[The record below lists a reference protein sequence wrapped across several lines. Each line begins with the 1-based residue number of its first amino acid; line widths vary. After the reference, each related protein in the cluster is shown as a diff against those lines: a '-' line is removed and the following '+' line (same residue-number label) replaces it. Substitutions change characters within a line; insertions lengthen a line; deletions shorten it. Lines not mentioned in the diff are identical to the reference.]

1 MVQQARAGEDGE
13 KISDDAFVGGGAMG
27 ALMRDTDWAST
38 PMGPVGQWPQS
49 LRSAVSIMLNS
60 RYPIAIYWGAD
71 LALLYNDAW
80 MPILGTKHPWALARG
95 ARAVWPEIWDAIGPL
110 FRRVVTTGEGTWSED
125 ELLPMHRHGY
135 TEECYFNFTF
145 SPIRGERGRV
155 EGIFNAV
162 VETTFRVIGE
172 RRTRT
177 LRNLAERTAG
187 ARSAAEACALAVE
200 ALSESAADVPFCRFH
215 LPDPETPPPSRV
227 ARVLETG
234 QAELVSVSELG
245 FTTTDGPW
253 PEPTRDAYIAPLF
266 PGGRPDQPLGALVM
280 GLSPRREF
288 DDQYR
293 AFADQ
298 AASHVSSA
306 ISNALAYEAER
317 RRAEALAELDRAKT
331 AFFSNVSHEFRTPL
345 TLMLGPLE
353 ELRGTRQST
362 LSSRERTLVDLAHRN
377 SLRLLKLV
385 NSLLDFSRIE
395 AGRVDVHFEATDF
408 AACTAE
414 LASAFRS
421 SAEQE
426 GLRFVVR
433 APPLG
438 KPVYLDR
445 DLWEK
450 VVLNLVSNA
459 FKHTFEGEII
469 VEVRERDGRAELE
482 VRDTGV
488 GIADGHLDRVFER
501 FHRVPNV
508 RARTHEG
515 SGIGLALVQELVKLH
530 DGSIRLESAVGV
542 GTSVVVSLPFGASHA
557 PRDQVGEPRPHAAN
571 AQTLVAYLNESAGWH
586 TSGEYRAGSR
596 DAAEGGATDAGA
608 ADASGITGSRVLVAD
623 DNADM
628 SEYVSRLLR
637 ERGCVVDI
645 ARDGREALAMAR
657 MRQPDLVLSDVM
669 MPGLDGF
676 ELLAALRA
684 DEHTNTIPVIL
695 LSARAGEE
703 ARVEGVEAGA
713 DDYLVKPFSARELV
727 ARVESHLQRAHAL
740 ASERRATTEREHV
753 LAAVNAERARLR
765 ELLAQAPAAIAVFR
779 GPDHVYE
786 LTNPP
791 YLRFIGGRDVIG
803 KTIREALPELE
814 GQGVFELLDE
824 VYRTGE
830 PKVMKELGV
839 MLDADGDGVPEEI
852 FFNFVYQPIRNDD
865 EGGGTSGIFVQAV
878 DVTEQV
884 RARRAAESMQR
895 ESDRA
900 RASAESASRAKSDF
914 LAAMSHEL
922 RTPLNAIAGY
932 AQLMLME
939 LHGPITQAQR
949 EALER
954 VERSQRHLLRLINEV
969 LNLARVESG
978 RVDYDIQ
985 DFPVQ
990 QVVAELGPMVQ
1001 PQFDAKT
1008 IRYEVRLPEEPVMV
1022 RADRD
1027 KVMQILIN
1035 VLANAAKFTPA
1046 GGLVTIEA
1054 LHRAGVSASFIRI
1067 TDTGIGIPRDKQP
1080 HIFEPFVQVHT
1091 GPTRVADG
1099 AGLGLAISYDLAK
1112 AMGGDLRVRSEEGK
1126 GARFTL
1132 SLPRGESRA

>member
-1 MVQQARAGEDGE
+1 MVQQARAGEGGE
-13 KISDDAFVGGGAMG
+13 AISDDAFVGGGAMG
-27 ALMRDTDWAST
+27 ALMRATDWTAT
-38 PMGPVGQWPQS
+38 PMGPVAQWPQS

-60 RYPIAIYWGAD
+60 RYPIAIYWGAE

-80 MPILGTKHPWALARG
+80 MPILGSKHPWALARG

-145 SPIRGERGRV
+145 SQIRGEGGRV
-155 EGIFNAV
+155 DGIFNAV

-172 RRTRT
+172 RRTRV
-177 LRNLAERTAG
+177 LRTLAERTAG
-187 ARSAAEACALAVE
+187 ARSAADACALAVE
-200 ALSESAADVPFCRFH
+200 ALSESPADVPFCRLH
-215 LPDPETPPPSRV
+215 LADVEATAPPLPV
-227 ARVLETG
+227 ARVLETA
-234 QAELVSVSELG
+234 QSELVPTAELGLSLAGS
-245 FTTTDGPW
+245 PW
-253 PEPTRDAYIAPLF
+253 PEPVRNAYIAPLF
-266 PGGRPDQPLGALVM
+266 TSGRTGQPIGALVI

-298 AASHVSSA
+298 AANHLSSA
-306 ISNALAYEAER
+306 ISNALAYEAES

-331 AFFSNVSHEFRTPL
+331 TFFSNVSHEFRTPL

-353 ELRGTRQST
+353 ELRTAGPTT
-362 LSSRERTLVDLAHRN
+362 LSARERTLVDLAHRN

-385 NSLLDFSRIE
+385 NSLLDVSRIE

-421 SAEQE
+421 SIERE
-426 GLRFVVR
+426 GLRLVVR
-433 APPLG
+433 APTLDT
-438 KPVYLDR
+438 PVYLDR

-450 VVLNLVSNA
+450 VVLNLLSNA
-459 FKHTFEGEII
+459 FKHTFEGEIV
-469 VEVRERDGRAELE
+469 VEVRERDGQAELE

-488 GIADGHLDRVFER
+488 GIAEDHVDRVFER

-530 DGSIRLESAVGV
+530 GGSIRLESAVGR
-542 GTSVVVSLPFGASHA
+542 GTSVVVSLPFGASYLQHDHVA
-557 PRDQVGEPRPHAAN
+557 APRPHAAN
-571 AQTLVAYLNESAGWH
+571 GQSLVAYLNESGGWH
-586 TSGEYRAGSR
+586 ASGEYAAASR
-596 DAAEGGATDAGA
+596 EAVEPDAGA
-608 ADASGITGSRVLVAD
+608 DGTSALAGSRVLVAD

-657 MRQPDLVLSDVM
+657 MRRPDLVLSDVM

-684 DEHTNTIPVIL
+684 DGRTSSIPVIL

-713 DDYLVKPFSARELV
+713 DDYLIKPFSARELV
-727 ARVESHLQRAHAL
+727 ARVESHLQRANAL
-740 ASERRATTEREHV
+740 ATERRATTERERV

-765 ELLAQAPAAIAVFR
+765 ELFAQAPAAIAVFR

-791 YLRFIGGRDVIG
+791 YLRFIGGRAVIG
-803 KTIREALPELE
+803 RTIREALPELE

-830 PKVMKELGV
+830 PKAMKELGV
-839 MLDADGDGVPEEI
+839 MLDTDGDGVPEEI
-852 FFNFVYQPIRNDD
+852 FFNFVYQPIRNDG

-900 RASAESASRAKSDF
+900 RADAESASRAKSDF

-939 LHGPITQAQR
+939 LHGPITPAQR

-990 QVVAELGPMVQ
+990 QVVAELGPMIQ
-1001 PQFDAKT
+1001 PQFDAKGV
-1008 IRYEVRLPEEPVMV
+1008 RYEVRLPEDPVMV

-1046 GGLVTIEA
+1046 GGLVTIDVA
-1054 LHRAGVSASFIRI
+1054 QRAGVSASFIRV
-1067 TDTGIGIPRDKQP
+1067 TDTGIGIPRDKQAR
-1080 HIFEPFVQVHT
+1080 IFEPFVQVHT
-1091 GPTRVADG
+1091 GPTRVAEG

-1132 SLPRGESRA
+1132 SLPRGEARA

>member
-1 MVQQARAGEDGE
+1 MVQQARAGEGGE
-13 KISDDAFVGGGAMG
+13 AISDDAFVGGGAMG
-27 ALMRDTDWAST
+27 ALMRATDWTAT
-38 PMGPVGQWPQS
+38 PMGPVAQWPQS

-60 RYPIAIYWGAD
+60 RYPIAIYWGAE

-80 MPILGTKHPWALARG
+80 MPILGSKHPWALARG

-145 SPIRGERGRV
+145 SPIRGEGGRV
-155 EGIFNAV
+155 DGIFNAV

-172 RRTRT
+172 RRTRV
-177 LRNLAERTAG
+177 LRTLAERTAG
-187 ARSAAEACALAVE
+187 ARSAADACALAVE
-200 ALSESAADVPFCRFH
+200 ALSESPADVPFCRLH
-215 LPDPETPPPSRV
+215 LADVASPAPPPPV
-227 ARVLETG
+227 ARVLGTA
-234 QAELVSVSELG
+234 QAELVPTAELG
-245 FTTTDGPW
+245 LSLAGSPW
-253 PEPTRDAYIAPLF
+253 PEPVRNAYIAPLF
-266 PGGRPDQPLGALVM
+266 TSGRTGQPIGALVI

-298 AASHVSSA
+298 AANHLSSA
-306 ISNALAYEAER
+306 ISNALAYEAES

-331 AFFSNVSHEFRTPL
+331 TFFSNVSHEFRTPL

-353 ELRGTRQST
+353 ELRTAWPTT
-362 LSSRERTLVDLAHRN
+362 LSARERTLVDLAHRN

-421 SAEQE
+421 SIERE
-426 GLRFVVR
+426 GLRLVVR
-433 APPLG
+433 APTLDT
-438 KPVYLDR
+438 PVYLDR

-450 VVLNLVSNA
+450 VVLNLLSNA
-459 FKHTFEGEII
+459 FKHTFEGEIV
-469 VEVRERDGRAELE
+469 VEVRERDGQAELE

-488 GIADGHLDRVFER
+488 GIAEDHVDRVFER

-530 DGSIRLESAVGV
+530 GGSIRLESAVGR
-542 GTSVVVSLPFGASHA
+542 GTSVVVSLPFGASYLQHDHVA
-557 PRDQVGEPRPHAAN
+557 APRPHAAN
-571 AQTLVAYLNESAGWH
+571 GQSLVAYLNESGGWH
-586 TSGEYRAGSR
+586 ASGEYAAASR
-596 DAAEGGATDAGA
+596 EAVEPDAGA
-608 ADASGITGSRVLVAD
+608 DGTSALAGSRVLVAD

-657 MRQPDLVLSDVM
+657 MRRPDLVLSDVM

-684 DEHTNTIPVIL
+684 DGRTSSIPVIL

-713 DDYLVKPFSARELV
+713 DDYLIKPFSARELV

-740 ASERRATTEREHV
+740 ATERRATTERERV
-753 LAAVNAERARLR
+753 LTAVNTERARLR
-765 ELLAQAPAAIAVFR
+765 ELFAQAPAAIAVLR

-791 YLRFIGGRDVIG
+791 YLRFIGGRAVIG
-803 KTIREALPELE
+803 RTIREALPELE

-830 PKVMKELGV
+830 PKAMKELGV
-839 MLDADGDGVPEEI
+839 MLDTDGDGVPEEI
-852 FFNFVYQPIRNDD
+852 FFNFVYQPIRNDG

-900 RASAESASRAKSDF
+900 RADAESASRAKSDF

-939 LHGPITQAQR
+939 LHGPITPAQR

-990 QVVAELGPMVQ
+990 QVVAELDPMIQ
-1001 PQFDAKT
+1001 PQFDAKGV
-1008 IRYEVRLPEEPVMV
+1008 RYEVRLPEDPVMV

-1046 GGLVTIEA
+1046 GGLVTIDVA
-1054 LHRAGVSASFIRI
+1054 QRAGVSASFIRV
-1067 TDTGIGIPRDKQP
+1067 TDTGIGIPRDKQAR
-1080 HIFEPFVQVHT
+1080 IFEPFVQVHT
-1091 GPTRVADG
+1091 GPTRVAEG

-1132 SLPRGESRA
+1132 SLPRGEARA

>member
-1 MVQQARAGEDGE
+1 MVQQAQGGEGGE
-13 KISDDAFVGGGAMG
+13 AVSDDEFVGGGAMG
-27 ALMRDTDWAST
+27 ALMRATNWAAT
-38 PMGPVGQWPQS
+38 PMGSVDQWPQS

-60 RYPIAIYWGAD
+60 RYPIAIYWGAE

-80 MPILGTKHPWALARG
+80 TPILGTKHPWALARG

-110 FRRVVTTGEGTWSED
+110 FRRVLTTGEGTWSED

-145 SPIRGERGRV
+145 SPIRGEGGRV
-155 EGIFNAV
+155 DGIFNAV

-172 RRTRT
+172 RRTGALRT
-177 LRNLAERTAG
+177 LAERTAG

-200 ALSESAADVPFCRFH
+200 ALSESPFDVPFCRLH
-215 LPDPETPPPSRV
+215 LADVEAPPLPPRV
-227 ARVLETG
+227 KSVLETA

-245 FTTTDGPW
+245 LAPPAGPW
-253 PEPTRDAYIAPLF
+253 PEPARSAWIAPLLT
-266 PGGRPDQPLGALVM
+266 GGRPGQALGALVI

-293 AFADQ
+293 AFAGQ
-298 AASHVSSA
+298 VANHVSSA
-306 ISNALAYEAER
+306 ISNALAYEAES
-317 RRAEALAELDRAKT
+317 RRAESLAELDRAKT
-331 AFFSNVSHEFRTPL
+331 TFFSNVSHEFRTPL

-353 ELRGTRQST
+353 ELRTAGQTT
-362 LSSRERTLVDLAHRN
+362 LSARERTLVDLAYRN

-385 NSLLDFSRIE
+385 NTLLDFSRIE
-395 AGRVDVHFEATDF
+395 AGRVDAHFEATDF

-414 LASAFRS
+414 LASVFRS
-421 SAEQE
+421 SVERE
-426 GLRFVVR
+426 GLRLVVH
-433 APPLG
+433 APPLTG
-438 KPVYLDR
+438 PVYLDR

-450 VVLNLVSNA
+450 VVLNLLSNA
-459 FKHTFEGEII
+459 FKHTFEGEIV
-469 VEVRERDGRAELE
+469 VEVRERDGHAELE

-488 GIADGHLDRVFER
+488 GIAEDHLDRVFER

-515 SGIGLALVQELVKLH
+515 SGIGLPLVQELVKLH
-530 DGSIRLESAVGV
+530 GGSIRLQSAVGA
-542 GTSVVVSLPFGASHA
+542 GTSVVVSLPFGASHLQ
-557 PRDQVGEPRPHAAN
+557 PDQVTTPRPHVAN
-571 AQTLVAYLNESAGWH
+571 AQTLVAYLNESTGWH
-586 TSGEYRAGSR
+586 ASGEHSAVAA
-596 DAAEGGATDAGA
+596 DAAEPA
-608 ADASGITGSRVLVAD
+608 AESAASISGSRVLVAD

-637 ERGCVVDI
+637 ERGCFVDT
-645 ARDGREALAMAR
+645 ARDGREALAIA
-657 MRQPDLVLSDVM
+657 QAHPPDLVLSDVM

-676 ELLAALRA
+676 ELLTALRA
-684 DEHTNTIPVIL
+684 DERTSTVPVIL

-740 ASERRATTEREHV
+740 AGERRVTTEREHV
-753 LAAVNAERARLR
+753 LAAVEAERARLR
-765 ELLAQAPAAIAVFR
+765 ELFAQAPAAIAVFR

-791 YLRFIGGRDVIG
+791 YMRFIGGRDVIG
-803 KTIREALPELE
+803 KPIRDALPELE

-830 PKVMKELGV
+830 PTAMKELGV
-839 MLDADGDGVPEEI
+839 MLDTHGDGVPEEVY
-852 FFNFVYQPIRNDD
+852 FNFVYQPIRHDG

-895 ESDRA
+895 ESEQA
-900 RASAESASRAKSDF
+900 RAEAESASRAKSDF

-932 AQLMLME
+932 VQLMLME
-939 LHGPITQAQR
+939 LHGPITPAQR
-949 EALER
+949 DALQR

-978 RVDYDIQ
+978 RVDYDIR

-990 QVVAELGPMVQ
+990 QVVAELGPMIQ
-1001 PQFDAKT
+1001 LQFDSKGV
-1008 IRYEVRLPEEPVMV
+1008 RYEVRLPEEPVMV

-1027 KVMQILIN
+1027 KVTQILIN
-1035 VLANAAKFTPA
+1035 LLANAAKFTPE
-1046 GGLVTIEA
+1046 GGLVTIDVA
-1054 LHRAGVSASFIRI
+1054 HRAGVSATFIRV
-1067 TDTGIGIPRDKQP
+1067 TDTGIGIAREKQAR
-1080 HIFEPFVQVHT
+1080 IFEPFVQVHT
-1091 GPTRVADG
+1091 GPTRMAEG

-1112 AMGGDLRVRSEEGK
+1112 AMDGDLRVRSEEGK

-1132 SLPRGESRA
+1132 SLPRGEIPA

>member
-1 MVQQARAGEDGE
+1 
-13 KISDDAFVGGGAMG
+13 
-27 ALMRDTDWAST
+27 
-38 PMGPVGQWPQS
+38 
-49 LRSAVSIMLNS
+49 
-60 RYPIAIYWGAD
+60 
-71 LALLYNDAW
+71 
-80 MPILGTKHPWALARG
+80 
-95 ARAVWPEIWDAIGPL
+95 
-110 FRRVVTTGEGTWSED
+110 
-125 ELLPMHRHGY
+125 
-135 TEECYFNFTF
+135 
-145 SPIRGERGRV
+145 
-155 EGIFNAV
+155 
-162 VETTFRVIGE
+162 
-172 RRTRT
+172 
-177 LRNLAERTAG
+177 
-187 ARSAAEACALAVE
+187 
-200 ALSESAADVPFCRFH
+200 
-215 LPDPETPPPSRV
+215 
-227 ARVLETG
+227 
-234 QAELVSVSELG
+234 
-245 FTTTDGPW
+245 
-253 PEPTRDAYIAPLF
+253 
-266 PGGRPDQPLGALVM
+266 
-280 GLSPRREF
+280 
-288 DDQYR
+288 
-293 AFADQ
+293 
-298 AASHVSSA
+298 
-306 ISNALAYEAER
+306 
-317 RRAEALAELDRAKT
+317 
-331 AFFSNVSHEFRTPL
+331 
-345 TLMLGPLE
+345 
-353 ELRGTRQST
+353 
-362 LSSRERTLVDLAHRN
+362 
-377 SLRLLKLV
+377 
-385 NSLLDFSRIE
+385 
-395 AGRVDVHFEATDF
+395 
-408 AACTAE
+408 
-414 LASAFRS
+414 
-421 SAEQE
+421 
-426 GLRFVVR
+426 
-433 APPLG
+433 
-438 KPVYLDR
+438 
-445 DLWEK
+445 
-450 VVLNLVSNA
+450 
-459 FKHTFEGEII
+459 
-469 VEVRERDGRAELE
+469 
-482 VRDTGV
+482 
-488 GIADGHLDRVFER
+488 
-501 FHRVPNV
+501 
-508 RARTHEG
+508 
-515 SGIGLALVQELVKLH
+515 
-530 DGSIRLESAVGV
+530 
-542 GTSVVVSLPFGASHA
+542 
-557 PRDQVGEPRPHAAN
+557 VGEPRPHAAN

-1132 SLPRGESRA
+1132 SLPRGEARA